1 MIRKFLSFL
10 VIATISMSLNFAKAQ
25 ICTPDTNLKAPG
37 FLPNKLQDAQINQA
51 YSQSITVLAFK
62 DTTVKQGP
70 TTVKVYID
78 SMKITGFLGLP
89 NGLTYNCL
97 SPSCAFTPKALSCA
111 VIKGT
116 PTESGVFP
124 LKVVI
129 MIYAKISGIIPYS
142 TTDTIRS
149 FAINVAGSAGA
160 KMINLNE
167 LNVYPNPTSGLTY
180 ITSLVQPRIYN
191 AVGQLLNVDL
201 VKNDVGY
208 SFDSRLLKSGIYSVV
223 CGNKSIKL
231 VVD

>member
-1 MIRKFLSFL
+1 MIQKFLSFL
-10 VIATISMSLNFAKAQ
+10 VIATISVSLNFAKAQ
-25 ICTPDTNLKAPG
+25 VCTPDTNLKAPG
-37 FLPNKLQDAQINQA
+37 FLPNKLQDAQINTA

-62 DTTVKQGP
+62 DTTVKQGA
-70 TTVKVYID
+70 TVVKVYID

-97 SPSCAFTPKALSCA
+97 NPSCSFTPKALSCA
-111 VIKGT
+111 VLKGT
-116 PTESGVFP
+116 PTESGIFP
-124 LKVVI
+124 LKVAI
-129 MIYAKISGIIPYS
+129 MIYAKISGIIPYA

-149 FAINVAGSAGA
+149 FSIKVAGSAGS

-191 AVGQLLNVDL
+191 ALGQLLNIDL
-201 VKNDVGY
+201 AKNEVGY
-208 SFDSRLLKSGIYSVV
+208 SFDSRSLKSGIYSVV

-231 VVD
+231 IVD

>member
-1 MIRKFLSFL
+1 MIQKFLSFL

-25 ICTPDTNLKAPG
+25 VCTPDTNLKAPG
-37 FLPNKLQDAQINQA
+37 FLPNELQDAQINTA

-62 DTTVKQGP
+62 DTTVKQGA
-70 TTVKVYID
+70 TNIKVYID
-78 SMKITGFLGLP
+78 SMKITNFIGLP

-111 VIKGT
+111 VLKGT
-116 PTESGVFP
+116 PTESGIFP

-129 MIYAKISGIIPYS
+129 MIYSKISGIIPYS
-142 TTDTIRS
+142 TTDTVRS
-149 FAINVAGSAGA
+149 FTLNVTGSAGM

-167 LNVYPNPTSGLTY
+167 LNAYPNPTSGLTY

-191 AVGQLLNVDL
+191 SVGQLLKVDFT
-201 VKNDVGY
+201 KNEVGY
-208 SFDSRLLKSGIYSVV
+208 SFDSRSLKSGIYSVV

>member
-1 MIRKFLSFL
+1 MIQKFLSFL
-10 VIATISMSLNFAKAQ
+10 VIAIISMSLNFAKAQ
-25 ICTPDTNLKAPG
+25 VCTPDTNLKAPG
-37 FLPNKLQDAQINQA
+37 FLPNKLQDAQINKA

-129 MIYAKISGIIPYS
+129 MIYSKISGIIPYS

-149 FAINVAGSAGA
+149 FTMNVTGSAGT
-160 KMINLNE
+160 KMMNLNE
-167 LNVYPNPTSGLTY
+167 LNAYPNPTSGLTY
-180 ITSLVQPRIYN
+180 ITSMVQPRIYN
-191 AVGQLLNVDL
+191 SLGQLLNVDFSKNL
-201 VKNDVGY
+201 VGFT
-208 SFDSRLLKSGIYSVV
+208 FDSRSFKPGIYSVV